1 LGRAWKAYGRDGA
14 RACRK
19 DWFESFDGPIIVR
32 KGYFKLKHDP
42 SRRVQKYQCK
52 TCGKFFSDQTG
63 TLTYREHK
71 PKATLEVFKWYSSGT
86 TQRRL
91 GKNLGI
97 AKKTVERKFLRLAL
111 YARMF
116 HEQQIED
123 GHLASAY
130 VFFDEMETFEHSKL
144 KPVSIALAVQAK
156 TGKILDA
163 KVARSHP
170 KRNAKESRKQYPH
183 WKNNSVEARRS
194 VMKTIQKCGSDGL
207 VIATDKHKSYP
218 ALVRSTVPEAKIEQ
232 FRRKAFYA
240 SYDPLFWLQHICA
253 RIRADLSRMRR
264 RTWVTTKKMER
275 LQAHLDL
282 YIAYNNGY
290 VLQDEGPDS

>member
-1 LGRAWKAYGRDGA
+1 MPEPSNFRGTRHHQKGVLQAEARSLSSCSKVSVQVMRKEFQRSNRYADLPGTQAASHARSFQVVCLGHHSAPH
-14 RACRK
+14 RK
-19 DWFESFDGPIIVR
+19 
-32 KGYFKLKHDP
+32 KLG
-42 SRRVQKYQCK
+42 V
-52 TCGKFFSDQTG
+52 
-63 TLTYREHK
+63 
-71 PKATLEVFKWYSSGT
+71 
-86 TQRRL
+86 
-91 GKNLGI
+91 
-97 AKKTVERKFLRLAL
+97 AKKTVERKFLRLA
-111 YARMF
+111 ARARKI
-116 HEQQIED
+116 HEQQIEE
-123 GHLASAY
+123 GLLASSY

-144 KPVSIALAVQAK
+144 KPVSVALAVQGK

-170 KRNAKESRKQYPH
+170 KRNAKASHKQYPH
-183 WKNNSVEARRS
+183 WTNNSIEARRS
-194 VMKTIQKCGSDGL
+194 VMSTIKRCGRDDL
-207 VIATDKHKSYP
+207 TIATDKHKSYP
-218 ALVRSTVPEAKIEQ
+218 SLVRSIAPRAKIEQ

-290 VLQDEGPDS
+290 VLQDEGSDS